1 MRVPRLEKK
10 LGIEVY
16 ATRSSG
22 IGGVIRFFPED
33 FMVEEILVNGY
44 KAEIFPTETQVR
56 DASSPMKRHLLCV
69 LVKRNWDTL
78 QAIRA
83 IAQQLGV
90 SVRQVGIAG
99 LKDATAITAQHITI
113 EGITMEDARKVHIKD
128 IGIHP
133 IGYFHAK
140 LSPYYLL
147 GNSFRITIR
156 QISRSRTDLQER
168 ISSALREIQ
177 ALGGVPNFFGH
188 QRFGTLRPITHLVGK
203 ALIKG
208 ETHKAVMLFLA
219 KPSPTEHPE
228 SRKARGELWKTQD
241 FKRALEI
248 FPKNLHYERLMLKHL
263 VKKPGDFVGA
273 LRRLPLKLQRLFPQA
288 YQAYIFNKILSRRI
302 MKGLPINKAEVG
314 DYVIE
319 IEPSGLPNA
328 LRYKVVSRDAISEV
342 NKAIENGKMLLAIP
356 LAGFKQ
362 KFSQGIQGEIEKTVL
377 EEEKVS
383 LEKFKIKGFPE
394 LSLKGE
400 LRAALARIKEFFIHE
415 ITSDEA
421 NPRKNK
427 VVTSF
432 MLYRGSYATILLREL
447 MKPRNPIKAGF

>member
-16 ATRSSG
+16 ATRSLG

-33 FMVEEILVNGY
+33 FMVEEILVNGS
-44 KAEIFPTETQVR
+44 KAEIFPTEIQVR
-56 DASSPMKRHLLCV
+56 DASSPIKRHLLCV
-69 LVKRNWDTL
+69 LVKRNWETL
-78 QAIRA
+78 QAVRA
-83 IAQQLGV
+83 IARQLGV
-90 SVRQVGIAG
+90 SVRHVGIAG

-113 EGITMEDARKVHIKD
+113 EGITMEDTRKVHIND
-128 IGIHP
+128 IKIHP
-133 IGYFHAK
+133 LGYFHAK

-147 GNSFRITIR
+147 GNSFKITIR
-156 QISRSRTDLQER
+156 RISRSRTDLQER
-168 ISSALREIQ
+168 ISSVLREIQ

-188 QRFGTLRPITHLVGK
+188 QRFGTMRPITHLVGK
-203 ALIKG
+203 ALVKG
-208 ETHKAVMLFLA
+208 KFQKAVMLFLA

-228 SRKARGELWKTQD
+228 SRKAREELWKTQD
-241 FKRALEI
+241 FKKALEM
-248 FPKNLHYERLMLKHL
+248 FPKSLHYERLILRHL
-263 VKKPGDFVGA
+263 AKNPSDFVGA
-273 LRRLPLKLQRLFPQA
+273 FRRLPLKLQRLFPQA

-328 LRYKVVSRDAISEV
+328 LRYKVVSRDTISEV

-362 KFSQGIQGEIEKTVL
+362 KFSQGIQGEIEKNVL
-377 EEEKVS
+377 EEEKVL

-415 ITSDEA
+415 VTSDEA

>member
-1 MRVPRLEKK
+1 LRVPRLEKK

-16 ATRSSG
+16 ATRSLG

-33 FMVEEILVNGY
+33 FMVEEILVNGS
-44 KAEIFPTETQVR
+44 KAEIFPTEIQVR
-56 DASSPMKRHLLCV
+56 DASSPIKRHLLCV
-69 LVKRNWDTL
+69 LVKRNWETL
-78 QAIRA
+78 QAVRA
-83 IAQQLGV
+83 IARQLGV
-90 SVRQVGIAG
+90 SVRHVGIAG

-113 EGITMEDARKVHIKD
+113 EGITMEDTRKVHIND
-128 IGIHP
+128 IKIHP
-133 IGYFHAK
+133 LGYFHAK

-147 GNSFRITIR
+147 GNSFKITIR
-156 QISRSRTDLQER
+156 RISRSRTDLQER
-168 ISSALREIQ
+168 ISSVLREIQ

-188 QRFGTLRPITHLVGK
+188 QRFGTMRPITHLVGK
-203 ALIKG
+203 ALVKG
-208 ETHKAVMLFLA
+208 KFQKAVMLFLA

-228 SRKARGELWKTQD
+228 SRKAREELWKTQD
-241 FKRALEI
+241 FKKALEM
-248 FPKNLHYERLMLKHL
+248 FPKSLHYERLILRHL
-263 VKKPGDFVGA
+263 AKNPSDFVGA
-273 LRRLPLKLQRLFPQA
+273 FRRLPLKLQRLFPQA

-328 LRYKVVSRDAISEV
+328 LRYKVVSRDTISEV

-362 KFSQGIQGEIEKTVL
+362 KFSQGIQGEIEKNVL

-415 ITSDEA
+415 VTSDEA

>member
-16 ATRSSG
+16 ATRSLG

-33 FMVEEILVNGY
+33 FMVEEILVNGS
-44 KAEIFPTETQVR
+44 KAEIFPTEIQVR
-56 DASSPMKRHLLCV
+56 DASSPIKRHLLCV
-69 LVKRNWDTL
+69 LVKRNWETL
-78 QAIRA
+78 QAVRA
-83 IAQQLGV
+83 IARQLGV
-90 SVRQVGIAG
+90 SVRHVGIAG

-113 EGITMEDARKVHIKD
+113 EGITMEDTRKVHIND
-128 IGIHP
+128 IKIHP
-133 IGYFHAK
+133 LGYFHAK

-147 GNSFRITIR
+147 GNSFKITIR
-156 QISRSRTDLQER
+156 RISRSRTDLQER
-168 ISSALREIQ
+168 ISSVLREIQ

-188 QRFGTLRPITHLVGK
+188 QRFGTMRPITHLVGK
-203 ALIKG
+203 ALVKG
-208 ETHKAVMLFLA
+208 KFQKAVMLFLA

-228 SRKARGELWKTQD
+228 SRKAREELWKTQD
-241 FKRALEI
+241 FKKALEM
-248 FPKNLHYERLMLKHL
+248 FPKSLHYERLILRHL
-263 VKKPGDFVGA
+263 AKNPSDFVGA
-273 LRRLPLKLQRLFPQA
+273 FRRLPLKLQRLFPQA

-328 LRYKVVSRDAISEV
+328 LRYKVVSRDTISEV

-362 KFSQGIQGEIEKTVL
+362 KFSQGIQGEIEKNVL

-415 ITSDEA
+415 VTSDEA